1 MTTKRDDADATA
13 TPHSIAVV
21 GASHAAVHLADRLRT
36 NGFAGRIALFTDEPH
51 VPYHRPPLS
60 KGLLKGP
67 IDPSTL
73 SLRAESYFDD
83 QRIDLHRHTRVTG
96 VRRTDDGVVLELSGE
111 NGCRTETFDRL
122 VLATGARARRLSLPG
137 ADHPDVLVLRDLDD
151 ADLLRERA
159 TAGPVVVIGGGFI
172 GLEVAAGLRAAG
184 TEVTVIETADR
195 LLARAVGSHT
205 AAALLR
211 AHESMGT
218 VVLLGRRPVEI
229 VRGDSDGGSD
239 TDSDLGPNHIRGVRL
254 DDGVVVPAAT
264 VIVGIGAEPRTELG
278 EMLGLDCDGGI
289 VVDDNCLASDGWT
302 LAIGDCTVHG
312 SASGRRYRLE
322 SVDNATEQANAA
334 AAILLGAE
342 PHIRPAPWFWSD
354 QGAQKLQIVGL
365 SGGHSEVVHRTDP
378 KRPDRQVSLYFADG
392 RLVAAECLNSPADF
406 MTLRT
411 ALNRGHRPS
420 PEVFADESVP
430 IKKLLAPARA

>member
-1 MTTKRDDADATA
+1 MTQRV
-13 TPHSIAVV
+13 AVV

-60 KGLLKGP
+60 KGLLKGA

-83 QRIDLHRHTRVTG
+83 QRIDLYRRTRVTG
-96 VRRTDDGVVLELSGE
+96 VHRTDDGVVLELSDE
-111 NGCRTETFDRL
+111 NGSRSEAFDRL
-122 VLATGARARRLSLPG
+122 VLATGARARRLALPG
-137 ADHPDVLVLRDLDD
+137 ADHPGVLVLRGLDD

-159 TAGPVVVIGGGFI
+159 TAGPTVVIGGGFI

-184 TEVTVIETADR
+184 TDVTVIETADR
-195 LLARAVGSHT
+195 LLARAVGTHT
-205 AAALLR
+205 AAALLG

-229 VRGDSDGGSD
+229 VHDGPD
-239 TDSDLGPNHIRGVRL
+239 RIRGVRL

-278 EMLGLDCDGGI
+278 EMLGLECDGGI

-302 LAIGDCTVHG
+302 LAIGDCTVHV

-322 SVDNATEQANAA
+322 SVDNATEQANTAV
-334 AAILLGAE
+334 AILLGVE
-342 PHIRPAPWFWSD
+342 PTARPTPWFWSD

-378 KRPDRQVSLYFADG
+378 KRPDRQVSLFFSDG

-411 ALNRGHRPS
+411 ALNRGHRPA
-420 PEVFADESVP
+420 PELFADESVP

>member
-1 MTTKRDDADATA
+1 M
-13 TPHSIAVV
+13 TPHSVAVV

-60 KGLLKGP
+60 KGLLNGAV
-67 IDPSTL
+67 DAATL
-73 SLRAESYFDD
+73 ALRAESYFDD
-83 QRIDLHRHTRVTG
+83 QCIDLHRGTHVTG
-96 VRRTDDGVVLELSGE
+96 VRRTGDGVMVELSDE
-111 NGCRTETFDRL
+111 NGSRSQQFERL
-122 VLATGARARRLSLPG
+122 VLATGARARRLTLPG

-151 ADLLRERA
+151 ADLLRDRA
-159 TAGPVVVIGGGFI
+159 TAGPAVVIGGGFI

-184 TEVTVIETADR
+184 TDVTVIETADR
-195 LLARAVGSHT
+195 LLARAVGKHT
-205 AAALLR
+205 ASALLR

-218 VVLLGRRPVEI
+218 SVLLGRRPVEI
-229 VRGDSDGGSD
+229 VHGGRDNDGDNG
-239 TDSDLGPNHIRGVRL
+239 LGRDFIRGVRL
-254 DDGVVVPAAT
+254 DDGGVVPAAT

-278 EMLGLDCDGGI
+278 EMLGLECDGGI

-302 LAIGDCTVHG
+302 LAIGDCTVHV

-322 SVDNATEQANAA
+322 SVDNATEQATAA
-334 AAILLGAE
+334 AAVLLGTE
-342 PHIRPAPWFWSD
+342 PPVRPAPWFWSD

-365 SGGHSEVVHRTDP
+365 SGGHGEVVHRTDP
-378 KRPDRQVSLYFADG
+378 KRPDRQVSLYFSDG
-392 RLVAAECLNSPADF
+392 RLAAAECLNSPADF

-411 ALNRGHRPS
+411 ALNRGHRPP

-430 IKKLLAPARA
+430 IKKLLASART

>member
-1 MTTKRDDADATA
+1 MNRSEV
-13 TPHSIAVV
+13 TPHSVAVV

-36 NGFAGRIALFTDEPH
+36 DGFAGRIALFTDEPH

-60 KGLLKGP
+60 KGLLKGA

-83 QRIDLHRHTRVTG
+83 QRIDLYRRTRVTG
-96 VRRTDDGVVLELSGE
+96 VRRTGDGVVLALSDE
-111 NGCRTETFDRL
+111 NGDRSERFDRL
-122 VLATGARARRLSLPG
+122 VLATGARARRLALPG

-159 TAGPVVVIGGGFI
+159 TAGPAVVIGGGFI

-184 TEVTVIETADR
+184 SDVTVIETADR
-195 LLARAVGSHT
+195 LLARAVGTHT
-205 AAALLR
+205 AAALLN

-229 VRGDSDGGSD
+229 VRSGTDTDDGGPD
-239 TDSDLGPNHIRGVRL
+239 RIRGVRL

-278 EMLGLDCDGGI
+278 EMLGLECDGGI

-302 LAIGDCTVHG
+302 LAIGDCTIHV

-322 SVDNATEQANAA
+322 SVDNATEQANTA

-342 PHIRPAPWFWSD
+342 PATRPTPWFWSD

-378 KRPDRQVSLYFADG
+378 KRPDRQVSLYFSGG

-411 ALNRGHRPS
+411 ALNRGHRPP
-420 PEVFADESVP
+420 PELFADESVP